1 MRLAR
6 ADGIF
11 LIFPAVSR
19 HFFIVC
25 FTMEFDNGEFYGYA
39 CIKMNKA
46 KRMLKG
52 TKGTECKEKKN
63 MDAMERYIN
72 ELMEKSTPDRPVWNI
87 EKLLQGE
94 KAGWNYIDGCM
105 IKAILEMYAITED
118 LKYFNFA
125 DTFIDYKVRE
135 DGSIDG
141 YDVEER
147 NIDNVNAGK
156 TLFELYDLT
165 GKEKY
170 RKAIDLVYSQIGK
183 MPRTREGN
191 FWHKNIYP
199 NQVWLDGLYMCQP
212 FYMEYETRFNHKKN
226 CGDIY
231 SQFAN
236 VRKAMRDTETGLYY
250 HAYDSSR
257 EMFWCDKV
265 TGLSQ
270 NFWLRALGWYAMALL
285 DTMDKSDPSD
295 KNDLKEMEE
304 AFRDLIDSMLK
315 YQDESGMWYQ
325 VVNLGGMDR
334 NYLETSGS
342 AIFSYAILKGVR
354 LGYLP
359 ETYAGYGK
367 KAFQGIC
374 DTYLQLEEGDI
385 SLGGICL
392 VAGLGGKDKRNGTYD
407 YYMSEPI
414 VKDDA
419 KGVGPF
425 LLAYTEMRRTGWVYN
440 H

>member
-1 MRLAR
+1 
-6 ADGIF
+6 
-11 LIFPAVSR
+11 
-19 HFFIVC
+19 
-25 FTMEFDNGEFYGYA
+25 
-39 CIKMNKA
+39 
-46 KRMLKG
+46 
-52 TKGTECKEKKN
+52 
-63 MDAMERYIN
+63 MDVIERYIR

-87 EKLLQGE
+87 EKILQG
-94 KAGWNYIDGCM
+94 KASDWNYIDGCM
-105 IKAILEMYAITED
+105 IKAVLEMYAITGD
-118 LKYFNFA
+118 KDYLDFA
-125 DTFIDYKVRE
+125 DEFIDYRVRE

-141 YDVEER
+141 YDVEEL

-170 RKAIDLVYSQIGK
+170 RKAIDLVYSQIEK

-212 FYMEYETRFNHKKN
+212 FYMEYETRYNGKKN

-231 SQFAN
+231 GQFETV
-236 VRKAMRDTETGLYY
+236 VRQMRDSETGLYY
-250 HAYDSSR
+250 HAYDSSK

-270 NFWLRALGWYAMALL
+270 NFWLRALGWYSMALL
-285 DTMDKSDPSD
+285 DTMDKADQED
-295 KNDLKEMEE
+295 VEE
-304 AFRDLIDSMLK
+304 IGKMKRVFRELIDSMVK
-315 YQDESGMWYQ
+315 YQDKSGMWYQ
-325 VVNLGGMDR
+325 VVNFGGMEG

-342 AIFSYAILKGVR
+342 AIFAYAILKGVR
-354 LGYLP
+354 LGYL
-359 ETYAGYGK
+359 EESYRSCGVR
-367 KAFQGIC
+367 AFEGIC
-374 DTYLQLEEGDI
+374 ERYLHIEEGNM

-392 VAGLGGKDKRNGTYD
+392 VAGLGGKDKRSGTFE
-407 YYMSEPI
+407 YYMSEPV

-425 LLAYTEMRRTGWVYN
+425 LLAYTEMRRIGWKGMR
-440 H
+440 